1 MEVKKCP
8 KGRPAYGQY
17 GLYARRD
24 ISTRKGKG
32 KVVHYSGVRR
42 MVFDDN
48 ISQSA
53 YIMRE

>member
-1 MEVKKCP
+1 MDDP
-8 KGRPAYGQY
+8 GQY
-17 GLYARRD
+17 GLYAKRD
-24 ISTRKGKG
+24 IKEKK

-48 ISQSA
+48 VSQSA